1 LNKRLYLRKSI
12 ALKIFLIFIGIT
24 CSLISYSQD
33 TTWVKTFTFDSIT
46 TRRANFTFP
55 EELNS
60 KRFEKVL
67 MYYKL
72 KCSPLTTWDQYNCGE
87 WDYLTYTRVF
97 DHTGIYD
104 SVRVDKAKYLANC
117 QAPALINYTPIP
129 YLQADNYQRIENFRS
144 NPSLSSIPLNTS
156 NSSSALPFNTS
167 KNGGKYQM
175 LLTAAELSAA
185 GIQAGNIQSL
195 ALFLNS
201 LGTSGD
207 LLFPSISIKT
217 TTDSELISF
226 HASGF
231 NQVYNASH
239 GLTLGELNLGENE
252 LLFYQAYAWNGT
264 DNLIIEFSFE
274 NDYPV
279 ANSLEFQTQTINGNT
294 ALNFEGKNGVLEF
307 NGGNYAMLE
316 LSDLSIGNELSIEF
330 WSKGNGIGG
339 SNSTFLEAYD
349 TLNNRIV
356 NIHMPWSN
364 NNMYFDAGIS
374 SGYDRINKMMT
385 STEMDNSWNHWAFV
399 KKQTSGEMFIYK
411 NGVLWHS
418 GTNLN
423 RVVGYIHRLVIGS
436 SMNQSLFWKG
446 EIDEFRIYN
455 TALSQATIA
464 ANYKNKIDATH
475 PNWSNLLAYY
485 DFDDINYCVDR
496 SQNDYK
502 LMLSQGSSE
511 TMGSM
516 LKWDELPLAGVV
528 QSTKIP
534 RISFGQGTVLGNM
547 DSTTVIRPSIK
558 EPIVIFEQEV
568 VNKHFEILNSFI
580 GVPSGTSNTFSPQG
594 EIINTTP
601 YSTSTQLINDTI
613 TYYNTPYEIIKDVE
627 IARYITPYGIQFDL
641 GPNGFAWIYDVTDYQ
656 DYLRNTVDLAAHNTQ
671 ELLDLRFAF
680 IEGIPPR
687 DLHKREPIWSDFR
700 SYNFGNMANDIVLP
714 ATNVLLSD
722 TSEMFKIKTRMSG
735 HGQVGDYACCEWV
748 NNNHQI
754 NVNGVPRFQWN
765 IWQDTECGENP
776 NIGQGGTWPYAREGW
791 CPGDL
796 VKEHEFELT
805 PFVTPGDTVSLDYV
819 INQVPTTDPG
829 QGGGNYIAAYDLI
842 SYSEPNFQN
851 DAAIKDVLNP
861 NNYEYY
867 SKYNPTCSNPR
878 VILKNTGEMP
888 LTSCKIVCWITYGD
902 NIEYNWTGN
911 LNFLEEIVVEIP
923 VTNNSWWTD
932 LDSNMTF
939 TAYVRDVNG
948 SFGNDEYQLN
958 SVKTTKFDAP
968 ERIDGPFFIW
978 LTTNNKANENN
989 YRLIDHAGNILF
1001 ERNNLTNQTQYKDTF
1016 NLAPGCYSI
1025 IIEDT
1030 DDDGLSF
1037 WYSAQVEGET
1047 AGTMRLRKVGG
1058 TYIEFFPGDFGSY
1071 HRYDFSVGFELGIDE
1086 TDLEHK
1092 IAIFPNPTNGMTTI
1106 EVNGAVNEQASIE
1119 IYDLMGR
1126 KIYSEE
1132 MNASQYFAESF
1143 IDLSAVNSGT
1153 YIVKIITNQ
1162 RVYTKE
1168 LIKQ

>member
-1 LNKRLYLRKSI
+1 
-12 ALKIFLIFIGIT
+12 
-24 CSLISYSQD
+24 
-33 TTWVKTFTFDSIT
+33 
-46 TRRANFTFP
+46 
-55 EELNS
+55 
-60 KRFEKVL
+60 
-67 MYYKL
+67 M
-72 KCSPLTTWDQYNCGE
+72 
-87 WDYLTYTRVF
+87 
-97 DHTGIYD
+97 
-104 SVRVDKAKYLANC
+104 
-117 QAPALINYTPIP
+117 
-129 YLQADNYQRIENFRS
+129 
-144 NPSLSSIPLNTS
+144 
-156 NSSSALPFNTS
+156 
-167 KNGGKYQM
+167 
-175 LLTAAELSAA
+175 
-185 GIQAGNIQSL
+185 
-195 ALFLNS
+195 
-201 LGTSGD
+201 
-207 LLFPSISIKT
+207 
-217 TTDSELISF
+217 
-226 HASGF
+226 
-231 NQVYNASH
+231 
-239 GLTLGELNLGENE
+239 
-252 LLFYQAYAWNGT
+252 
-264 DNLIIEFSFE
+264 
-274 NDYPV
+274 
-279 ANSLEFQTQTINGNT
+279 
-294 ALNFEGKNGVLEF
+294 
-307 NGGNYAMLE
+307 
-316 LSDLSIGNELSIEF
+316 
-330 WSKGNGIGG
+330 
-339 SNSTFLEAYD
+339 
-349 TLNNRIV
+349 
-356 NIHMPWSN
+356 
-364 NNMYFDAGIS
+364 
-374 SGYDRINKMMT
+374 
-385 STEMDNSWNHWAFV
+385 
-399 KKQTSGEMFIYK
+399 
-411 NGVLWHS
+411 
-418 GTNLN
+418 
-423 RVVGYIHRLVIGS
+423 
-436 SMNQSLFWKG
+436 
-446 EIDEFRIYN
+446 
-455 TALSQATIA
+455 
-464 ANYKNKIDATH
+464 
-475 PNWSNLLAYY
+475 
-485 DFDDINYCVDR
+485 
-496 SQNDYK
+496 
-502 LMLSQGSSE
+502 
-511 TMGSM
+511 
-516 LKWDELPLAGVV
+516 
-528 QSTKIP
+528 
-534 RISFGQGTVLGNM
+534 
-547 DSTTVIRPSIK
+547 
-558 EPIVIFEQEV
+558 
-568 VNKHFEILNSFI
+568 
-580 GVPSGTSNTFSPQG
+580 
-594 EIINTTP
+594 TP

-613 TYYNTPYEIIKDVE
+613 TYFNTPYEIIKDVE

-700 SYNFGNMANDIVLP
+700 NYNFANMANDVVLP
-714 ATNVLLSD
+714 ATNVVLSD

-805 PFVTPGDTVSLDYV
+805 PFVSPGDTVSLDYV

-842 SYSEPNFQN
+842 SYSNPNFQN

-878 VILKNTGEMP
+878 VILKNTGQMP
-888 LTSCKIVCWITYGD
+888 LTSCIIVCWITYGD
-902 NIEYNWTGN
+902 NIEFNWTGN
-911 LNFLEEIVVEIP
+911 LNFLEETVVEIP

-948 SFGNDEYQLN
+948 NFGNDEYQYN

-968 ERIDGPFFIW
+968 ERIDGAFFIW
-978 LTTNNKANENN
+978 LTTNNKASENN
-989 YRLIDHAGNILF
+989 YRMIDNAGNIIF

-1016 NLAPGCYSI
+1016 DLAPGCYSI

-1143 IDLSAVNSGT
+1143 IDLSAINSGT

>member
-1 LNKRLYLRKSI
+1 
-12 ALKIFLIFIGIT
+12 
-24 CSLISYSQD
+24 
-33 TTWVKTFTFDSIT
+33 
-46 TRRANFTFP
+46 
-55 EELNS
+55 
-60 KRFEKVL
+60 
-67 MYYKL
+67 M
-72 KCSPLTTWDQYNCGE
+72 
-87 WDYLTYTRVF
+87 
-97 DHTGIYD
+97 
-104 SVRVDKAKYLANC
+104 
-117 QAPALINYTPIP
+117 
-129 YLQADNYQRIENFRS
+129 
-144 NPSLSSIPLNTS
+144 
-156 NSSSALPFNTS
+156 
-167 KNGGKYQM
+167 
-175 LLTAAELSAA
+175 
-185 GIQAGNIQSL
+185 
-195 ALFLNS
+195 
-201 LGTSGD
+201 
-207 LLFPSISIKT
+207 
-217 TTDSELISF
+217 
-226 HASGF
+226 
-231 NQVYNASH
+231 
-239 GLTLGELNLGENE
+239 
-252 LLFYQAYAWNGT
+252 
-264 DNLIIEFSFE
+264 
-274 NDYPV
+274 
-279 ANSLEFQTQTINGNT
+279 
-294 ALNFEGKNGVLEF
+294 
-307 NGGNYAMLE
+307 
-316 LSDLSIGNELSIEF
+316 
-330 WSKGNGIGG
+330 
-339 SNSTFLEAYD
+339 
-349 TLNNRIV
+349 
-356 NIHMPWSN
+356 
-364 NNMYFDAGIS
+364 
-374 SGYDRINKMMT
+374 
-385 STEMDNSWNHWAFV
+385 
-399 KKQTSGEMFIYK
+399 
-411 NGVLWHS
+411 
-418 GTNLN
+418 
-423 RVVGYIHRLVIGS
+423 
-436 SMNQSLFWKG
+436 
-446 EIDEFRIYN
+446 
-455 TALSQATIA
+455 
-464 ANYKNKIDATH
+464 
-475 PNWSNLLAYY
+475 
-485 DFDDINYCVDR
+485 
-496 SQNDYK
+496 
-502 LMLSQGSSE
+502 
-511 TMGSM
+511 
-516 LKWDELPLAGVV
+516 
-528 QSTKIP
+528 
-534 RISFGQGTVLGNM
+534 
-547 DSTTVIRPSIK
+547 
-558 EPIVIFEQEV
+558 
-568 VNKHFEILNSFI
+568 
-580 GVPSGTSNTFSPQG
+580 
-594 EIINTTP
+594 TP

-613 TYYNTPYEIIKDVE
+613 TYFNTPYEIIKDVE

-700 SYNFGNMANDIVLP
+700 SYNFGNMANDVVLP
-714 ATNVLLSD
+714 ATNVVLSD

-805 PFVTPGDTVSLDYV
+805 PFVSPGDTVSLDYV

-842 SYSEPNFQN
+842 SYSNPNFQN

-878 VILKNTGEMP
+878 VILKNTGQMP

-902 NIEYNWTGN
+902 NIEFNWTGN

-948 SFGNDEYQLN
+948 NFGNDEYQFN

-968 ERIDGPFFIW
+968 ERIDGAFFIW
-978 LTTNNKANENN
+978 LTTNNKASENN
-989 YRLIDHAGNILF
+989 YRMIDNAGNILF

-1016 NLAPGCYSI
+1016 DLAPGCYSI

>member
-1 LNKRLYLRKSI
+1 
-12 ALKIFLIFIGIT
+12 
-24 CSLISYSQD
+24 
-33 TTWVKTFTFDSIT
+33 
-46 TRRANFTFP
+46 
-55 EELNS
+55 
-60 KRFEKVL
+60 
-67 MYYKL
+67 M
-72 KCSPLTTWDQYNCGE
+72 
-87 WDYLTYTRVF
+87 
-97 DHTGIYD
+97 
-104 SVRVDKAKYLANC
+104 
-117 QAPALINYTPIP
+117 
-129 YLQADNYQRIENFRS
+129 
-144 NPSLSSIPLNTS
+144 
-156 NSSSALPFNTS
+156 
-167 KNGGKYQM
+167 
-175 LLTAAELSAA
+175 
-185 GIQAGNIQSL
+185 
-195 ALFLNS
+195 
-201 LGTSGD
+201 
-207 LLFPSISIKT
+207 
-217 TTDSELISF
+217 
-226 HASGF
+226 
-231 NQVYNASH
+231 
-239 GLTLGELNLGENE
+239 
-252 LLFYQAYAWNGT
+252 
-264 DNLIIEFSFE
+264 
-274 NDYPV
+274 
-279 ANSLEFQTQTINGNT
+279 
-294 ALNFEGKNGVLEF
+294 
-307 NGGNYAMLE
+307 
-316 LSDLSIGNELSIEF
+316 
-330 WSKGNGIGG
+330 
-339 SNSTFLEAYD
+339 
-349 TLNNRIV
+349 
-356 NIHMPWSN
+356 
-364 NNMYFDAGIS
+364 
-374 SGYDRINKMMT
+374 
-385 STEMDNSWNHWAFV
+385 
-399 KKQTSGEMFIYK
+399 
-411 NGVLWHS
+411 
-418 GTNLN
+418 
-423 RVVGYIHRLVIGS
+423 
-436 SMNQSLFWKG
+436 
-446 EIDEFRIYN
+446 
-455 TALSQATIA
+455 
-464 ANYKNKIDATH
+464 
-475 PNWSNLLAYY
+475 
-485 DFDDINYCVDR
+485 
-496 SQNDYK
+496 
-502 LMLSQGSSE
+502 
-511 TMGSM
+511 
-516 LKWDELPLAGVV
+516 
-528 QSTKIP
+528 
-534 RISFGQGTVLGNM
+534 
-547 DSTTVIRPSIK
+547 
-558 EPIVIFEQEV
+558 
-568 VNKHFEILNSFI
+568 
-580 GVPSGTSNTFSPQG
+580 
-594 EIINTTP
+594 TP

-613 TYYNTPYEIIKDVE
+613 TYFNTPYEIIKDVE

-700 SYNFGNMANDIVLP
+700 NYNFANMANDVVLP
-714 ATNVLLSD
+714 ATNVVLSD

-805 PFVTPGDTVSLDYV
+805 PFVSPGDTVSLDYV

-842 SYSEPNFQN
+842 SYSNPNFQN

-878 VILKNTGEMP
+878 VILKNTGQMP

-902 NIEYNWTGN
+902 NIEFNWTGN
-911 LNFLEEIVVEIP
+911 LNFLEETVVEIP

-948 SFGNDEYQLN
+948 NFGNDEYQYN

-968 ERIDGPFFIW
+968 ERIDGAFFIW
-978 LTTNNKANENN
+978 LTTNNKASENN
-989 YRLIDHAGNILF
+989 YRMIDNAGNILF

-1016 NLAPGCYSI
+1016 DLAPGCYSI

-1143 IDLSAVNSGT
+1143 IDLSEINSGT

>member
-1 LNKRLYLRKSI
+1 MKKLL
-12 ALKIFLIFIGIT
+12 FLFIGI
-24 CSLISYSQD
+24 SLSLTHFSQD

-46 TRRANFTFP
+46 TRRANFNFP

-72 KCSPLTTWDQYNCGE
+72 KCSTLTSWDQYNCGE

-104 SVRVDKAKYLANC
+104 SVRVNNSKFLANW
-117 QAPALINYTPIP
+117 QTPEVINYSPLP

-156 NSSSALPFNTS
+156 NSSSNLPFNTT

-175 LLTAAELSAA
+175 LLSAAELNAA
-185 GIQAGNIQSL
+185 GIQVGDIQSL
-195 ALFLNS
+195 SVFLSS
-201 LGTSGD
+201 LGTSGE
-207 LLFPSISIKT
+207 LLFPSISIKST
-217 TTDSELISF
+217 TESMLTSF
-226 HASGF
+226 HTSGF
-231 NQVYNASH
+231 TEVYNASH
-239 GLTLGELNLGENE
+239 GLTLGELNIGENE

-264 DNLIIEFSFE
+264 DNIILEFSFE

-279 ANSLEFQTQTINGNT
+279 SSSLEFETETINSNT
-294 ALNFEGKNGVLEF
+294 AINFEAKNGVLEF
-307 NGGNYAMLE
+307 NGGNYALLE
-316 LSDLSIGNELSIEF
+316 LSDLTIGNELSIEF
-330 WSKGNGIGG
+330 WAKGNG
-339 SNSTFLEAYD
+339 SATTNSTFLEAYD
-349 TLNNRIV
+349 TLNNRII

-364 NNMYFDAGIS
+364 NNIYFDAGIS
-374 SGYDRINKMMT
+374 SGYDRINKTMT
-385 STEMDNSWNHWAFV
+385 SEEIDNNWNHWAFV
-399 KKQTSGEMFIYK
+399 KKQNTGEMFIYK

-423 RVVGYIHRLVIGS
+423 RSVGYIHRLVLGA

-455 TALSQATIA
+455 AALSQETIA
-464 ANYKNKIDATH
+464 SNYKNKVDASH
-475 PNWSNLLAYY
+475 PNWSSLLAYY
-485 DFDDINYCVDR
+485 DFDDVNYAVDR

-502 LMLSQGSSE
+502 LMLSQSPSP
-511 TMGSM
+511 TLGSM
-516 LKWDELPLAGVV
+516 IKWDESPMAGVI
-528 QSTKIP
+528 QETKRP
-534 RISFGQGTVLGNM
+534 RLSFGQGTVLGNM
-547 DSTTVIRPSIK
+547 DSTTVIMPSIK

-568 VNKHFEILNSFI
+568 VNKHFEIVNSFI

-714 ATNVLLSD
+714 ATNIILSD
-722 TSEMFKIKTRMSG
+722 TSDMFKIKTRMSG

-754 NVNGVPRFQWN
+754 NVDGIPRFQWN
-765 IWQDTECGENP
+765 IWQNTECGDNP

-791 CPGDL
+791 CPGDQ

-805 PFVTPGDTVSLDYV
+805 PFVNPGDTVSIDYV
-819 INQVPTTDPG
+819 INQVPASDPG

-878 VILKNTGEMP
+878 VILKNTGKMP

-923 VTNNSWWTD
+923 VTDNSWWTD
-932 LDSNMTF
+932 LGSNMTF

-1058 TYIEFFPGDFGSY
+1058 SYIEFFPGDFGSY
-1071 HRYDFSVGFELGIDE
+1071 HRYDFSVGFELAVDE
-1086 TDLEHK
+1086 AKLEHK

-1106 EVNGAVNEQASIE
+1106 EVAGAVDNHATIE

-1126 KIYSEE
+1126 KMHVEE

-1143 IDLSAVNSGT
+1143 IDLSNMNSGT
-1153 YIVKIITNQ
+1153 YIVKIITAQ
-1162 RVYTKE
+1162 GVYTKE

>member
-217 TTDSELISF
+217 TTDSELTSF

-274 NDYPV
+274 NDYPE

-1092 IAIFPNPTNGMTTI
+1092 IAIFPNPTIGMTTI

>member
-1 LNKRLYLRKSI
+1 MNKRLYLRKSI

-217 TTDSELISF
+217 TTDSELTSF

-923 VTNNSWWTD
+923 VTDNSWWTD
-932 LDSNMTF
+932 LGSNMTF

>member
-1 LNKRLYLRKSI
+1 
-12 ALKIFLIFIGIT
+12 
-24 CSLISYSQD
+24 
-33 TTWVKTFTFDSIT
+33 
-46 TRRANFTFP
+46 
-55 EELNS
+55 
-60 KRFEKVL
+60 
-67 MYYKL
+67 M
-72 KCSPLTTWDQYNCGE
+72 
-87 WDYLTYTRVF
+87 
-97 DHTGIYD
+97 
-104 SVRVDKAKYLANC
+104 
-117 QAPALINYTPIP
+117 
-129 YLQADNYQRIENFRS
+129 
-144 NPSLSSIPLNTS
+144 
-156 NSSSALPFNTS
+156 
-167 KNGGKYQM
+167 
-175 LLTAAELSAA
+175 
-185 GIQAGNIQSL
+185 
-195 ALFLNS
+195 
-201 LGTSGD
+201 
-207 LLFPSISIKT
+207 
-217 TTDSELISF
+217 
-226 HASGF
+226 
-231 NQVYNASH
+231 
-239 GLTLGELNLGENE
+239 
-252 LLFYQAYAWNGT
+252 
-264 DNLIIEFSFE
+264 
-274 NDYPV
+274 
-279 ANSLEFQTQTINGNT
+279 
-294 ALNFEGKNGVLEF
+294 
-307 NGGNYAMLE
+307 
-316 LSDLSIGNELSIEF
+316 
-330 WSKGNGIGG
+330 
-339 SNSTFLEAYD
+339 
-349 TLNNRIV
+349 
-356 NIHMPWSN
+356 
-364 NNMYFDAGIS
+364 
-374 SGYDRINKMMT
+374 
-385 STEMDNSWNHWAFV
+385 
-399 KKQTSGEMFIYK
+399 
-411 NGVLWHS
+411 
-418 GTNLN
+418 
-423 RVVGYIHRLVIGS
+423 
-436 SMNQSLFWKG
+436 
-446 EIDEFRIYN
+446 
-455 TALSQATIA
+455 
-464 ANYKNKIDATH
+464 
-475 PNWSNLLAYY
+475 
-485 DFDDINYCVDR
+485 
-496 SQNDYK
+496 
-502 LMLSQGSSE
+502 
-511 TMGSM
+511 
-516 LKWDELPLAGVV
+516 
-528 QSTKIP
+528 
-534 RISFGQGTVLGNM
+534 
-547 DSTTVIRPSIK
+547 
-558 EPIVIFEQEV
+558 
-568 VNKHFEILNSFI
+568 
-580 GVPSGTSNTFSPQG
+580 
-594 EIINTTP
+594 TP

-613 TYYNTPYEIIKDVE
+613 TYFNTPYEIIKDVE

-700 SYNFGNMANDIVLP
+700 NYNFANMANDVVLP
-714 ATNVLLSD
+714 ATNVVLSD

-805 PFVTPGDTVSLDYV
+805 PFVSPGDTVSLDYV

-842 SYSEPNFQN
+842 SYSNPNFQN

-878 VILKNTGEMP
+878 VILKNTGQMP

-902 NIEYNWTGN
+902 NIEFNWTGN
-911 LNFLEEIVVEIP
+911 LNFLEETVVEIP

-948 SFGNDEYQLN
+948 NFGNDEYQYN

-968 ERIDGPFFIW
+968 ERIDGAFFIW
-978 LTTNNKANENN
+978 LTTNNKASENN
-989 YRLIDHAGNILF
+989 YRMIDNAGNIIF

-1016 NLAPGCYSI
+1016 DLAPGCYSI

>member
-1 LNKRLYLRKSI
+1 
-12 ALKIFLIFIGIT
+12 
-24 CSLISYSQD
+24 
-33 TTWVKTFTFDSIT
+33 
-46 TRRANFTFP
+46 
-55 EELNS
+55 
-60 KRFEKVL
+60 
-67 MYYKL
+67 M
-72 KCSPLTTWDQYNCGE
+72 
-87 WDYLTYTRVF
+87 
-97 DHTGIYD
+97 
-104 SVRVDKAKYLANC
+104 
-117 QAPALINYTPIP
+117 
-129 YLQADNYQRIENFRS
+129 
-144 NPSLSSIPLNTS
+144 
-156 NSSSALPFNTS
+156 
-167 KNGGKYQM
+167 
-175 LLTAAELSAA
+175 
-185 GIQAGNIQSL
+185 
-195 ALFLNS
+195 
-201 LGTSGD
+201 
-207 LLFPSISIKT
+207 
-217 TTDSELISF
+217 
-226 HASGF
+226 
-231 NQVYNASH
+231 
-239 GLTLGELNLGENE
+239 
-252 LLFYQAYAWNGT
+252 
-264 DNLIIEFSFE
+264 
-274 NDYPV
+274 
-279 ANSLEFQTQTINGNT
+279 
-294 ALNFEGKNGVLEF
+294 
-307 NGGNYAMLE
+307 
-316 LSDLSIGNELSIEF
+316 
-330 WSKGNGIGG
+330 
-339 SNSTFLEAYD
+339 
-349 TLNNRIV
+349 
-356 NIHMPWSN
+356 
-364 NNMYFDAGIS
+364 
-374 SGYDRINKMMT
+374 
-385 STEMDNSWNHWAFV
+385 
-399 KKQTSGEMFIYK
+399 
-411 NGVLWHS
+411 
-418 GTNLN
+418 
-423 RVVGYIHRLVIGS
+423 
-436 SMNQSLFWKG
+436 
-446 EIDEFRIYN
+446 
-455 TALSQATIA
+455 
-464 ANYKNKIDATH
+464 
-475 PNWSNLLAYY
+475 
-485 DFDDINYCVDR
+485 
-496 SQNDYK
+496 
-502 LMLSQGSSE
+502 
-511 TMGSM
+511 
-516 LKWDELPLAGVV
+516 
-528 QSTKIP
+528 
-534 RISFGQGTVLGNM
+534 
-547 DSTTVIRPSIK
+547 
-558 EPIVIFEQEV
+558 
-568 VNKHFEILNSFI
+568 
-580 GVPSGTSNTFSPQG
+580 
-594 EIINTTP
+594 
-601 YSTSTQLINDTI
+601 
-613 TYYNTPYEIIKDVE
+613 
-627 IARYITPYGIQFDL
+627 
-641 GPNGFAWIYDVTDYQ
+641 
-656 DYLRNTVDLAAHNTQ
+656 RNTVDLAAHNTQ

-700 SYNFGNMANDIVLP
+700 NYNFANMANDVVLP
-714 ATNVLLSD
+714 ATNVVLSD

-805 PFVTPGDTVSLDYV
+805 PFVSPGDTVSLDYV

-842 SYSEPNFQN
+842 SYSNPNFQN

-878 VILKNTGEMP
+878 VILKNTGQMP

-902 NIEYNWTGN
+902 NIEFNWTGN
-911 LNFLEEIVVEIP
+911 LNFLEETVVEIP

-948 SFGNDEYQLN
+948 NFGNDEYQYN

-968 ERIDGPFFIW
+968 ERIDGAFFIW
-978 LTTNNKANENN
+978 LTTNNKASENN
-989 YRLIDHAGNILF
+989 YRMIDNAGNILF

-1016 NLAPGCYSI
+1016 DLAPGCYSI

>member
-1 LNKRLYLRKSI
+1 MKKLL
-12 ALKIFLIFIGIT
+12 FLFIGL
-24 CSLISYSQD
+24 SLSFAHFSQD

-46 TRRANFTFP
+46 TRRANFPFP

-72 KCSPLTTWDQYNCGE
+72 KCSPLTSWDQYDCGE

-104 SVRVDKAKYLANC
+104 SVRVDKAKFLANC

-144 NPSLSSIPLNTS
+144 LPSLSSIPLNTL

-175 LLTAAELSAA
+175 LLTATELSAA
-185 GIQAGNIQSL
+185 GIQAGDIQSL
-195 ALFLNS
+195 SLFLNS
-201 LGTSGD
+201 LGTSGE
-207 LLFPSISIKT
+207 LLFPSISMKS
-217 TTDSELISF
+217 TTDSELTSF
-226 HASGF
+226 HTSGF

-239 GLTLGELNLGENE
+239 GLTLGELTIGENE
-252 LLFYQAYAWNGT
+252 LLFYQAFAWNGT
-264 DNLIIEFSFE
+264 DNIIIEFSFE

-279 ANSLEFQTQTINGNT
+279 LNSLDFQTETISTNT

-307 NGGNYAMLE
+307 NGSNYALLE
-316 LSDLSIGNELSIEF
+316 MSDITIGNDLSIEF

-339 SNSTFLEAYD
+339 TNTTFLEAYD

-374 SGYDRINKMMT
+374 SGYDRINKTMT
-385 STEMDNSWNHWAFV
+385 SAEMDNSWNHWAFV
-399 KKQTSGEMFIYK
+399 KKQNTGEMFIYK

-423 RVVGYIHRLVIGS
+423 RSVGYIHRLVLGS
-436 SMNQSLFWKG
+436 SLNQSLFWKG

-455 TALSQATIA
+455 AALSQATIA

-475 PNWSNLLAYY
+475 PNWNNLLTYY
-485 DFDDINYCVDR
+485 DFDDVNYCVDR
-496 SQNDYK
+496 SENDYK
-502 LMLSQGSSE
+502 LMLSQGWTE

-516 LKWDELPLAGVV
+516 IKWDELPLAGVV

-547 DSTTVIRPSIK
+547 ESTTVLRPSIK

-568 VNKHFEILNSFI
+568 VNKHFEIVNSYI
-580 GVPSGTSNTFSPQG
+580 GVPSGTSNTFSSQG
-594 EIINTTP
+594 EIINMTP

-613 TYYNTPYEIIKDVE
+613 TYFNTPYEIIKDVE

-700 SYNFGNMANDIVLP
+700 SYNFANMANDAVLP
-714 ATNVLLSD
+714 ATNVVLSD

-754 NVNGVPRFQWN
+754 NVDGVPRFQWN

-819 INQVPTTDPG
+819 INQVPTSDPG

-842 SYSEPNFQN
+842 SYSNPNFQN

-878 VILKNTGEMP
+878 VILKNTGQMP
-888 LTSCKIVCWITYGD
+888 LTSCKIICWITYGD
-902 NIEYNWTGN
+902 NIEFNWTGN

-948 SFGNDEYQLN
+948 NFGNDEYQFN
-958 SVKTTKFDAP
+958 SVKTTKFSAP

-978 LTTNNKANENN
+978 LTTNNKASENK
-989 YRLIDHAGNILF
+989 YRLIDHSGNILF
-1001 ERNNLTNQTQYKDTF
+1001 ERDNLTNQTQYKDTF
-1016 NLAPGCYSI
+1016 DLAPGCYSI
-1025 IIEDT
+1025 IIEDS

-1086 TDLEHK
+1086 VNLEHK

-1126 KIYSEE
+1126 KIHLEE

-1143 IDLSAVNSGT
+1143 IDFSTFTFGT
-1153 YIVKIITNQ
+1153 YFVKIITNQ

>member
-1 LNKRLYLRKSI
+1 
-12 ALKIFLIFIGIT
+12 
-24 CSLISYSQD
+24 
-33 TTWVKTFTFDSIT
+33 
-46 TRRANFTFP
+46 
-55 EELNS
+55 
-60 KRFEKVL
+60 
-67 MYYKL
+67 M
-72 KCSPLTTWDQYNCGE
+72 
-87 WDYLTYTRVF
+87 
-97 DHTGIYD
+97 
-104 SVRVDKAKYLANC
+104 
-117 QAPALINYTPIP
+117 
-129 YLQADNYQRIENFRS
+129 
-144 NPSLSSIPLNTS
+144 
-156 NSSSALPFNTS
+156 
-167 KNGGKYQM
+167 
-175 LLTAAELSAA
+175 
-185 GIQAGNIQSL
+185 
-195 ALFLNS
+195 
-201 LGTSGD
+201 
-207 LLFPSISIKT
+207 
-217 TTDSELISF
+217 
-226 HASGF
+226 
-231 NQVYNASH
+231 
-239 GLTLGELNLGENE
+239 
-252 LLFYQAYAWNGT
+252 
-264 DNLIIEFSFE
+264 
-274 NDYPV
+274 
-279 ANSLEFQTQTINGNT
+279 
-294 ALNFEGKNGVLEF
+294 
-307 NGGNYAMLE
+307 
-316 LSDLSIGNELSIEF
+316 
-330 WSKGNGIGG
+330 
-339 SNSTFLEAYD
+339 
-349 TLNNRIV
+349 
-356 NIHMPWSN
+356 
-364 NNMYFDAGIS
+364 
-374 SGYDRINKMMT
+374 
-385 STEMDNSWNHWAFV
+385 
-399 KKQTSGEMFIYK
+399 
-411 NGVLWHS
+411 
-418 GTNLN
+418 
-423 RVVGYIHRLVIGS
+423 
-436 SMNQSLFWKG
+436 
-446 EIDEFRIYN
+446 
-455 TALSQATIA
+455 
-464 ANYKNKIDATH
+464 
-475 PNWSNLLAYY
+475 
-485 DFDDINYCVDR
+485 
-496 SQNDYK
+496 
-502 LMLSQGSSE
+502 
-511 TMGSM
+511 
-516 LKWDELPLAGVV
+516 
-528 QSTKIP
+528 
-534 RISFGQGTVLGNM
+534 
-547 DSTTVIRPSIK
+547 
-558 EPIVIFEQEV
+558 
-568 VNKHFEILNSFI
+568 
-580 GVPSGTSNTFSPQG
+580 
-594 EIINTTP
+594 TP

-613 TYYNTPYEIIKDVE
+613 TYFNTPYEIIKDVE

-700 SYNFGNMANDIVLP
+700 NYNFANMANDVVLP
-714 ATNVLLSD
+714 ATNVVLSD

-805 PFVTPGDTVSLDYV
+805 PFVSPGDTVSLDYV

-842 SYSEPNFQN
+842 SYSNPNFQN

-878 VILKNTGEMP
+878 VILKNTGQMP

-902 NIEYNWTGN
+902 NIEFNWTGN
-911 LNFLEEIVVEIP
+911 LNFLEETVVEIP

-948 SFGNDEYQLN
+948 NFGNDEYQYN

-968 ERIDGPFFIW
+968 ERIDGAFFIW
-978 LTTNNKANENN
+978 LTTNNKASENN
-989 YRLIDHAGNILF
+989 YRMIDNAGNILF

-1016 NLAPGCYSI
+1016 DLAPGCYSI